1 MGGMYMKIKSIR
13 CICFSP
19 TGSTKTI
26 AENIV
31 QTIRPENM
39 ELVDITKRSQRKG
52 QLFLEKDDIVLL
64 AAPVYYGRV
73 PEEIVPYFTSLKA
86 AQTPVVLVVVYG
98 NRAFDDALK
107 ELLDIAVDAGCV
119 PVAAGAF
126 VAEHSYS
133 SELYPIAPN
142 RPDKSD
148 IRKAQE
154 FGAAIREKLQNLESW
169 NDVTDIAIP
178 GQSPYIEPVNL
189 NMIKKA
195 RSVVALTPETDASRC
210 TQCGQCAEACPTGAI
225 FPDDVTQTDRWQCL
239 LCFACVKICPE
250 EARQMNEPNFQSAIQ
265 ALQKNCLERKEPEI
279 FL

>member
-1 MGGMYMKIKSIR
+1 MKIKSVR
-13 CICFSP
+13 CVCFSP
-19 TGSTKTI
+19 TGTTRTI

-31 QTIRPENM
+31 KGIHPECM
-39 ELVDITKRSQRKG
+39 EIVDITKRSQRNG
-52 QLFLEKDDIVLL
+52 QFLLGKDDIVIL
-64 AAPVYYGRV
+64 ATPVYYGRV
-73 PEEIVPYFTSLKA
+73 PEEILPYLTSLKA
-86 AQTPVVLVVVYG
+86 AQNSVVLVVVYG
-98 NRAFDDALK
+98 NRAFEDALT
-107 ELLDIAVDAGCV
+107 ELRDIAVGADCI

-133 SELYPIAPN
+133 SKRYPIAPN
-142 RPDKSD
+142 RPDESD

-154 FGAAIREKLQNLESW
+154 FGAAIRDKLQSLESSGHAT
-169 NDVTDIAIP
+169 NLAIP

-210 TQCGQCAEACPTGAI
+210 TQCGQCAEVCPTGAI
-225 FPDDVTQTDRWQCL
+225 SLDDVTKTDRWQCL
-239 LCFACVKICPE
+239 ICFACVKICPE

-265 ALQKNCLERKEPEI
+265 ALQQNCRHRKEPEI